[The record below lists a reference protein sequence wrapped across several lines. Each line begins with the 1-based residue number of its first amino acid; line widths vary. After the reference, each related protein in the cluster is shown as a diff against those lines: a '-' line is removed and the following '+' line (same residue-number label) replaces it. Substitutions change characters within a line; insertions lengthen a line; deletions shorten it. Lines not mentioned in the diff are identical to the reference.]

1 MHEIFRKQNQKM
13 QVLKPPVIAILLLS
27 LCGVASRATPSVIDT
42 TKSVLTVRVFK
53 TGFFSAFAHD
63 HEINAPIE
71 RGSFS
76 EDPASVELNVDARKL
91 KVVDKGVSDNE
102 RDKVQKNMQGS
113 EVLDSEKFPEIRF
126 HSTSVERAGGAWQV
140 TGDLTLH
147 GETHPVAF
155 KVQKVNGHY
164 QGKAEVK
171 QKDYGIAPISIAG
184 GSVKVKNEVRI
195 EFDIVGQ

>member
-1 MHEIFRKQNQKM
+1 MK
-13 QVLKPPVIAILLLS
+13 VLIPVIAALMLS
-27 LCGVASRATPSVIDT
+27 LCVVASAATPATIDT
-42 TKSVLTVRVFK
+42 QKSVLTVRVFK

-63 HEINAPIE
+63 HEITAPIDG
-71 RGSFS
+71 GSFS
-76 EDPASVELNVDARKL
+76 EDPASVELKVDARQL
-91 KVVDKGVSDNE
+91 KVIDKGVSDNE
-102 RDKVQKNMQGS
+102 RDKVQKNMQGP

-126 HSTSVERAGGAWQV
+126 HSTSVERAGEDGWQV

-171 QKDYGIAPISIAG
+171 QKDFGIAPISIAG